1 MFLSLQKREDDEDA
15 DGASI
20 KGSLGIV
27 NKSQQK
33 DPKVQALQNYVIEKL
48 NEEISDLRLTVEKER
63 EEQRQMVHIYESK
76 ITKLEESKVEF
87 EDNFNEQ
94 QDHYWFGCGKCQ
106 RQVDEAQKKCKLIE
120 RQYNQ
125 LLMQQSGR

>member
-1 MFLSLQKREDDEDA
+1 MTIRVRFAPSPTGNLHIGTLRVALFNWLFAKANNGKMILRIEDTD
-15 DGASI
+15 
-20 KGSLGIV
+20 
-27 NKSQQK
+27 Q
-33 DPKVQALQNYVIEKL
+33 
-48 NEEISDLRLTVEKER
+48 LR
-63 EEQRQMVHIYESK
+63 
-76 ITKLEESKVEF
+76 SKVEF

>member
-1 MFLSLQKREDDEDA
+1 MENEDDEDA

-48 NEEISDLRLTVEKER
+48 NEEICIDFHEKALNR
-63 EEQRQMVHIYESK
+63 PYK
-76 ITKLEESKVEF
+76 
-87 EDNFNEQ
+87 
-94 QDHYWFGCGKCQ
+94 
-106 RQVDEAQKKCKLIE
+106 
-120 RQYNQ
+120 
-125 LLMQQSGR
+125 